1 MQTNLEN
8 SIPTTIQ
15 VYIEECLKKI
25 ETEQNIKILYACE
38 SGSRAWGFGSPDSDY
53 DVRFF
58 YVHQKDNYLSVN
70 SPFDSIDKF
79 FDNDV
84 DLSAWDI
91 KKALGLLLKSNAT
104 PFEWLQSPILYRK
117 NEETEKF
124 RRTLWELSK
133 DYFSAKTLIFHYLG
147 IAKGMLSK
155 IEDNQI
161 SIKKY
166 FYILRPVLAAY
177 YIKTRNEAAPME
189 FKFLVEN
196 LDNLQNNTTN
206 KEIKAA
212 IENLWEQKM
221 IAKEGDKIE
230 IPTFIHSFIETQISE
245 CGVYASNLKREE
257 KDIKPLNDFFRSL
270 L

>member
-8 SIPTTIQ
+8 SIPKDIQ
-15 VYIEECLKKI
+15 IYIEECLKKMEI
-25 ETEQNIKILYACE
+25 EKNIKILYACE
-38 SGSRAWGFGSPDSDY
+38 GGSRAWGFGSSDSDY
-53 DVRFF
+53 DVRFLF
-58 YVHQKDNYLSVN
+58 VHQKNKYLSVN
-70 SPFDSIDKF
+70 SPLDSIDRF
-79 FDNDV
+79 FDKDV
-84 DLSAWDI
+84 DLTAWEI
-91 KKALGLLLKSNAT
+91 QKALSLLAKSNAT

-124 RRTLWELSK
+124 RKTLFELAK

-155 IEDNQI
+155 IENNQI

-166 FYILRPVLAAY
+166 FYVLRPVLAAY
-177 YIKTRNEAAPME
+177 YIKTRNEAAPTE

-196 LDNLQNNTTN
+196 LDDSNHKN
-206 KEIKAA
+206 IKQA
-212 IENLWEQKM
+212 IENLWQQKL

-245 CGVYASNLKREE
+245 CGIYASNLKREE
-257 KDIKPLNDFFRSL
+257 KNVEPLNEFFRSL

>member
-1 MQTNLEN
+1 MELE
-8 SIPTTIQ
+8 
-15 VYIEECLKKI
+15 K
-25 ETEQNIKILYACE
+25 NIKILYACE

-58 YVHQKDNYLSVN
+58 FIHQKEKYLSVS
-70 SPFDSIDKF
+70 SPLDSIDRF

-84 DLSAWDI
+84 DLSAWEI

-117 NEETEKF
+117 NDKTEKF
-124 RRTLWELSK
+124 RNEFWELSK
-133 DYFSAKTLIFHYLG
+133 KYFSAKTLIFHYLG

-155 IEDNQI
+155 IENNQI

-177 YIKTRNEAAPME
+177 YIKTKNEAAPME

-196 LDNLQNNTTN
+196 LDNQAI
-206 KEIKAA
+206 KEAIK
-212 IENLWEQKM
+212 NLWKEKL

-230 IPTFIHSFIETQISE
+230 IPAFIHSFIKTQISE
-245 CGVYASNLKREE
+245 CGLYASNLKREE
-257 KDIKPLNDFFRSL
+257 KNSEPLNEFFRNL

>member
-8 SIPTTIQ
+8 SIPKEIQ
-15 VYIEECLKKI
+15 IYIEECLKKI
-25 ETEQNIKILYACE
+25 ELEKNIKILYACE
-38 SGSRAWGFGSPDSDY
+38 SGSRAWGFDSPDSDY
-53 DVRFF
+53 DVRFLF
-58 YVHQKDNYLSVN
+58 VHQKEKYLSVN
-70 SPFDSIDKF
+70 SPLDSIDKF
-79 FDNDV
+79 YDNDV

-91 KKALGLLLKSNAT
+91 KKALGLLIKSNAT

-124 RRTLWELSK
+124 RNQLWLLSK

-155 IEDNQI
+155 IENNQI

-166 FYILRPVLAAY
+166 FYVLRPVLAAY

-196 LDNLQNNTTN
+196 LNNN
-206 KEIKAA
+206 NSHKSVKEA

-230 IPTFIHSFIETQISE
+230 VPTFIHSFIETQISE
-245 CGVYASNLKREE
+245 CGTYASNLKRKE
-257 KDIKPLNDFFRSL
+257 KDVEPLNEFFRRL
-270 L
+270 F

>member
-8 SIPTTIQ
+8 SIPKDIQ
-15 VYIEECLKKI
+15 VYIEECLKKVEI
-25 ETEQNIKILYACE
+25 EKNIKILYACE

-53 DVRFF
+53 DVRFLF
-58 YVHQKDNYLSVN
+58 AHKKEKYLSVN
-70 SPFDSIDKF
+70 TPLDSIDKF
-79 FDNDV
+79 YDNDV

-91 KKALGLLLKSNAT
+91 KKALGLLVKSNAT
-104 PFEWLQSPILYRK
+104 PFEWLQSPILYRQ
-117 NEETEKF
+117 NAETEKF
-124 RRTLWELSK
+124 RNQLWELSK
-133 DYFSAKTLIFHYLG
+133 EYFSAKTLIFHYLG

-155 IEDNQI
+155 IENNQI

-196 LDNLQNNTTN
+196 LNNN
-206 KEIKAA
+206 SHKEVKKA
-212 IENLWEQKM
+212 IENLWKQKM
-221 IAKEGDKIE
+221 IAKEGDKIQ
-230 IPTFIHSFIETQISE
+230 IPAFIHSFIETQISE

-257 KDIKPLNDFFRSL
+257 KDVEPLSEFFRSL
-270 L
+270 F

>member
-8 SIPTTIQ
+8 SIPKDIQ
-15 VYIEECLKKI
+15 IYIEECLKKVEI
-25 ETEQNIKILYACE
+25 EKNIKILYACE

-58 YVHQKDNYLSVN
+58 FVHQKEKYLSVS
-70 SPFDSIDKF
+70 SPLDSIDRF

-84 DLSAWDI
+84 DLSAWEI
-91 KKALGLLLKSNAT
+91 RKALGLLVKSNAT
-104 PFEWLQSPILYRK
+104 PFEWLQSPILYRQ
-117 NEETEKF
+117 NEETQQF
-124 RRTLWELSK
+124 RNKLWELSK

-155 IEDNQI
+155 VENNQI

-166 FYILRPVLAAY
+166 FYVLRPVLAAY

-196 LDNLQNNTTN
+196 LENIQNPNHKAV
-206 KEIKAA
+206 KEA
-212 IENLWEQKM
+212 IENLWEEKLV
-221 IAKEGDKIE
+221 AKEGDKIT
-230 IPTFIHSFIETQISE
+230 IPIFIHSFIENQISE
-245 CGVYASNLKREE
+245 CGLYATNLKREE
-257 KDIKPLNDFFRSL
+257 KDSAPLNEFFRNL

>member
-1 MQTNLEN
+1 IELE
-8 SIPTTIQ
+8 
-15 VYIEECLKKI
+15 K
-25 ETEQNIKILYACE
+25 NIKILYACE

-58 YVHQKDNYLSVN
+58 FIHQKEKYLSVS
-70 SPFDSIDKF
+70 SPLDSIDRF

-84 DLSAWDI
+84 DLSAWEI

-117 NEETEKF
+117 NDKTEKF
-124 RRTLWELSK
+124 RNEFWELSK
-133 DYFSAKTLIFHYLG
+133 KYFSAKTLIFHYLG

-155 IEDNQI
+155 IENNQI

-177 YIKTRNEAAPME
+177 YIKTKNEAAPME

-196 LDNLQNNTTN
+196 LDNQAI
-206 KEIKAA
+206 KEAIK
-212 IENLWEQKM
+212 NLWKEKL

-230 IPTFIHSFIETQISE
+230 IPAFIHSFIKTQISE
-245 CGVYASNLKREE
+245 CGLYASNLKREE
-257 KDIKPLNDFFRSL
+257 KNSEPLNEFFRNL

>member
-8 SIPTTIQ
+8 SIPKDIQ
-15 VYIEECLKKI
+15 IYIEECLKKV
-25 ETEQNIKILYACE
+25 EKEKNIKILYACE
-38 SGSRAWGFGSPDSDY
+38 SGSRAWGFDSPDSDY
-53 DVRFF
+53 DVRFLF
-58 YVHQKDNYLSVN
+58 VHQKEKYLSVN
-70 SPFDSIDKF
+70 TPLDSIDKF
-79 FDNDV
+79 YDNDV

-117 NEETEKF
+117 NEESETF
-124 RRTLWELSK
+124 RNALFELSK
-133 DYFSAKTLIFHYLG
+133 EYFSPKTLIFHYLG

-155 IEDNQI
+155 VENNQI

-166 FYILRPVLAAY
+166 FYVLRPVLAAY
-177 YIKTRNEAAPME
+177 YIKTKNEASPME

-196 LDNLQNNTTN
+196 LKDLEV
-206 KEIKAA
+206 KKV

-230 IPTFIHSFIETQISE
+230 IPAFIHSFIKTQISE
-245 CGVYASNLKREE
+245 CGIYASKLKREE
-257 KDIKPLNDFFRSL
+257 KSTEPLNEFFRSL
-270 L
+270 F